1 MTFVPVSAPALIK
14 PGRSSHLVAIASG
27 KGGVGKT
34 WLAITL
40 AHALARAG
48 ARTLLF
54 DGDLGLAN
62 VDVQLGLMPTRDLGG
77 VLDGPLPLADAVI
90 PYGSGGFDVIAG
102 HSGSGLLANQPRAQI
117 TCLIERLRAVAQDY
131 DHVILDLGAGL
142 DRSVRQLSLAAD
154 TCIVVLTNEP
164 TSLTDAYAFIKVRQR
179 DGGDGPVS
187 VVVNMAATVR
197 DGQSA
202 FRALQK
208 ACESFLKLSPSLLG
222 IVRQDA
228 KVRESIRNQMSIL
241 SRYPNACAALDVEGI
256 ATRLAARAACSFTAS
271 AAGA

>member
-1 MTFVPVSAPALIK
+1 MTFYPVSAPALIE
-14 PGRSSHLVAIASG
+14 PARTSHIVAIASG

-40 AHALARAG
+40 AHALARSG
-48 ARTLLF
+48 ARALLF

-62 VDVQLGLMPTRDLGG
+62 VDVQLGLMPARDLGG
-77 VLDGPLPLADAVI
+77 VLGGTLALEDAAV
-90 PYGSGGFDVIAG
+90 PYAAGGFDVIAG
-102 HSGSGLLANQPRAQI
+102 HSGSGVLANQPRE
-117 TCLIERLRAVAQDY
+117 LLRALSDGLRGVAARY

-142 DRSVRQLSLAAD
+142 DRAVLQLSRVAD

-179 DGGDGPVS
+179 EGIGGPVS
-187 VVVNMAATVR
+187 AVVNMAATTR
-197 DGQSA
+197 EGQMT
-202 FRALQK
+202 FKALK
-208 ACESFLKLSPSLLG
+208 RSCESFLKLSPSLLG

-241 SRYPNACAALDVEGI
+241 SRHPNANAALDVEAI
-256 ATRLAARAACSFTAS
+256 AGRLAAMSHRGLSAS
-271 AAGA
+271 AAGH

>member
-1 MTFVPVSAPALIK
+1 MTFLTVSAPTLIE
-14 PGRSSHLVAIASG
+14 PARSSHLVAIASG

-62 VDVQLGLMPTRDLGG
+62 VDVQLGLMPPRDLGG
-77 VLDGPLPLADAVI
+77 VLDGPLPLADAVT
-90 PYGSGGFDVIAG
+90 PYASGGFDVIAG
-102 HSGSGLLANQPRAQI
+102 HSGSGLLANQPRERL
-117 TCLIERLRAVAQDY
+117 TCLIDRLRTVAEGY

-179 DGGDGPVS
+179 DGGAGPID
-187 VVVNMAATVR
+187 VVVNMAASAR
-197 DGQSA
+197 EGQTA
-202 FRALQK
+202 FKALQK
-208 ACESFLKLSPSLLG
+208 ACESFLKFSPTLLG
-222 IVRQDA
+222 IVRQDT

-241 SRYPNACAALDVEGI
+241 CRYPNACAALDVEGI
-256 ATRLAARAACSFTAS
+256 AARLAARAACTFTAS
-271 AAGA
+271 TAGA

>member
-256 ATRLAARAACSFTAS
+256 ATRLAARAACSLTAS
-271 AAGA
+271 AASA